1 MALCYEDYVSNRI
14 KDMKYN
20 GENWSIRL
28 IKPRTSIYQK
38 ILRNKWHAADWEKKT
53 AIHVNGKRL

>member
-38 ILRNKWHAADWEKKT
+38 ILRNKWHAADWEKK
-53 AIHVNGKRL
+53 KLQYM